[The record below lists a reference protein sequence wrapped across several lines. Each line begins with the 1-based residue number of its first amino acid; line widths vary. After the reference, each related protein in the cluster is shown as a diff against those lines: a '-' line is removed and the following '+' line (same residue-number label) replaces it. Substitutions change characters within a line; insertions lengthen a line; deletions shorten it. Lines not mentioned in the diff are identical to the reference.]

1 MIYCLFCFFVIKYK
15 LYHKKLVFL
24 IRVYSGLPA
33 IMVGIYLLQVS
44 LGPFL
49 VIRYHWVACM
59 DS

>member
-49 VIRYHWVACM
+49 VIRYH
-59 DS
+59 